1 MTEEVRVSALR
12 VEVAARGHDIV
23 DEVSFTITPGEVLGL
38 VGESGSG
45 KTTIGLALL
54 GHCRR
59 GARIAGGEVSVGPQA
74 IIGTPPA
81 ELRALRGSLVAYIPQ
96 DPGTALNPA
105 MRLGEQLDEMLSV
118 HLPQLN
124 AAAREDRMGELLRDV
139 ALPDTPD
146 FRRRYP
152 HQVSGGQ
159 QQRLAIAMAFACR
172 PRLIVLDEP
181 TTGLDVTTQAHVLR
195 TVRELCARHGVAAL
209 YVSHDLAVVAE
220 LAQRVA
226 VMYAGRLVEA
236 GTAAEVFAAPRHP
249 YTRRLLQAMPDPEGR
264 HQLVGI
270 PGHAPGPGHRPEG
283 CFFKPRCDLATDLCD
298 VFPLETEISA
308 THMARCWHQER
319 PEPEAP
325 LARPHTLPAA
335 PKEPVL
341 SLRAV
346 NAAYGEAQVLHDIA
360 FDIGAGEC
368 LALVGQSGSGKTT
381 LARGIAGLHREVSG
395 TMTLSGAVLPPGI
408 RQRPAAQRQR
418 IQYIFQN
425 PYASLNPRRTVGE
438 IIARPL
444 RLFANLG
451 AEAARSRVV
460 RELDRVSLHARLLD
474 RYPDQLSGGERQR
487 VAIARALAAEPR
499 LLICDEVTSALD
511 VSVQAAVMALLSE
524 LRTEMNL
531 AMLFVTHNL
540 TLVRSFADRVAV
552 MNQGRIVELR
562 ETEAIFR
569 APADDY
575 TRALLSDTPG
585 LGAAA

>member
-1 MTEEVRVSALR
+1 
-12 VEVAARGHDIV
+12 
-23 DEVSFTITPGEVLGL
+23 
-38 VGESGSG
+38 
-45 KTTIGLALL
+45 
-54 GHCRR
+54 
-59 GARIAGGEVSVGPQA
+59 
-74 IIGTPPA
+74 
-81 ELRALRGSLVAYIPQ
+81 
-96 DPGTALNPA
+96 
-105 MRLGEQLDEMLSV
+105 
-118 HLPQLN
+118 
-124 AAAREDRMGELLRDV
+124 
-139 ALPDTPD
+139 
-146 FRRRYP
+146 
-152 HQVSGGQ
+152 
-159 QQRLAIAMAFACR
+159 MAFACR

-298 VFPLETEISA
+298 VFPPESAISA
-308 THMARCWHQER
+308 THMARCWHQEQ

-325 LARPHTLPAA
+325 LARLHALPAA

-341 SLRAV
+341 SLSAV
-346 NAAYGEAQVLHDIA
+346 NAAYGGVQVLHDIA
-360 FDIGAGEC
+360 FDIGTGEC

-395 TMTLSGAVLPPGI
+395 RMTLSGAVLPPGI

-444 RLFANLG
+444 RLFADLG
-451 AEAARSRVV
+451 AEAARGRVV

-575 TRALLSDTPG
+575 TRALLADTPG